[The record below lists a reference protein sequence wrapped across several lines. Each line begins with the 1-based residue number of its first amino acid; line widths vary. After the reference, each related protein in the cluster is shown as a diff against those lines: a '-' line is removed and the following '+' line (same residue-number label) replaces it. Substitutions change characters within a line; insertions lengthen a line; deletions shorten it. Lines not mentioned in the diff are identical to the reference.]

1 MEDLIALVDINDR
14 ITGYE
19 TKGEVHRRGLL
30 HRAFSVFIVRDGKM
44 LIQRR
49 HPDKYHSGGLWSN
62 TCCSH
67 QRKGEE
73 LQESVHR
80 RMIEEMGIDCELRE
94 LFSFVYRTQFR
105 PDLIEYEYDH
115 VFAGSYEGEV
125 SVNPEEASEI
135 RWIPLEELG
144 EALEKTPE
152 KFSSWF
158 IISAPEVMKKLRGKE
173 AARNSTLEYY
183 NRNAG
188 SFTSTTVDVEFTD
201 IQDWFLRYLEPGA
214 LILDFGCGS
223 GRDSRYFLSKGFR
236 VEACDGSEEMV
247 RAASK
252 TAGIPVRKMLFEE
265 LDEEERYDGIFACA
279 SILHVPF
286 EELPD
291 ILAKMERALKN
302 DGTIYVSFKYG
313 TFEGERNGRYFTD
326 MTLERLQEC
335 LGAAAGKYGGKG
347 LRVVESRVTGDAR
360 PGRESEKW
368 LNAILRKASS

>member
-1 MEDLIALVDINDR
+1 MKQKGKSTAEDFY
-14 ITGYE
+14 TGLSPYLSCG
-19 TKGEVHRRGLL
+19 T
-30 HRAFSVFIVRDGKM
+30 A
-44 LIQRR
+44 
-49 HPDKYHSGGLWSN
+49 SN

-80 RMIEEMGIDCELRE
+80 RMIEEMGIDCGLEE

-115 VFAGSYEGEV
+115 VFAGTYDGEV
-125 SVNPEEASEI
+125 RVNPEEASEI
-135 RWIPLEELG
+135 KWIPLEELG
-144 EALEKTPE
+144 EALVKTPE

-158 IISAPEVMKKLRGKE
+158 IISAPEVMKKLRGRESAKKD
-173 AARNSTLEYY
+173 TLDYY
-183 NRNAG
+183 NRNADI
-188 SFTSTTVDVEFTD
+188 FTSTTVDVEFTD
-201 IQDWFLRYLEPGA
+201 IQDWFLKFLEPGA

-265 LDEEERYDGIFACA
+265 LDEEE
-279 SILHVPF
+279 
-286 EELPD
+286 
-291 ILAKMERALKN
+291 LAKMERALKK
-302 DGTIYVSFKYG
+302 DGAVYVSFKYG

-326 MTLERLQEC
+326 MTMDRLQER
-335 LGAAAGKYGGKG
+335 LAAAAGKYGGKG
-347 LRVVESRVTGDAR
+347 LQVASSRITGDVR
-360 PGRESEKW
+360 PGRENEKW
-368 LNAILRKASS
+368 LNVILRKIGV

>member
-1 MEDLIALVDINDR
+1 MKELIALVDINDR

-19 TKGEVHRRGLL
+19 TKEEVHREGLL

-49 HPDKYHSGGLWSN
+49 NPDKYHSGGLWSN

-80 RMIEEMGIDCELRE
+80 RMIEEMGIDCELEE

-158 IISAPEVMKKLRGKE
+158 IISAPEVMKKLRRRESAKKV
-173 AARNSTLEYY
+173 TLEYY
-183 NRNAG
+183 NRNAD
-188 SFTSTTVDVEFTD
+188 SFASTTVDVEFTD
-201 IQDWFLRYLEPGA
+201 IQDWFLRYLEPDA

-252 TAGIPVRKMLFEE
+252 TAGVPVRKMLFEE
-265 LDEEERYDGIFACA
+265 LDEEKRYDGIFACA

-286 EELPD
+286 EVLPD
-291 ILAKMERALKN
+291 ILVKMERALKD

-326 MTLERLQEC
+326 MTMDRLQER
-335 LGAAAGKYGGKG
+335 LKAAADKSGSKG
-347 LRVVESRVTGDAR
+347 LRVVESRLTGDVR
-360 PGRESEKW
+360 SGRESEKW
-368 LNAILRKASS
+368 LNAILKKIDL